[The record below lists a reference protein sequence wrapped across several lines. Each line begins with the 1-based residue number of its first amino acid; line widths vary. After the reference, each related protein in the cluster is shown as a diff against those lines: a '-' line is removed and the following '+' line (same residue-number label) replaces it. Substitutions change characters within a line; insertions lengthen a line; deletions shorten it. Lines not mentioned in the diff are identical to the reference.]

1 MRSSGC
7 GWKAHAITPMII
19 GITLFV
25 RLAQALVRPTKG
37 ALPLP
42 AMGAS
47 ASRSRCALLQGLRGG
62 CGDPGR
68 VRRFPALFTLDPRQ
82 RSDM

>member
-7 GWKAHAITPMII
+7 GWKAHAIATMII

-25 RLAQALVRPTKG
+25 RLAQALVRPIKG

-47 ASRSRCALLQGLRGG
+47 ASRSRCALPQSLR
-62 CGDPGR
+62 
-68 VRRFPALFTLDPRQ
+68 
-82 RSDM
+82 